1 MFLRRS
7 TLLLH
12 KSGKR
17 YLLRQLSSKGS
28 SSSSSGHDIYS
39 NGQSEKLVNDEEE
52 SSQIKHILMD
62 NASRLWPE
70 DNPALKARVA
80 LAVSLLIGAK
90 VANVQ
95 VPFIFKSL
103 VDSLN
108 VPTEQLLTVAAP
120 LGLVVG
126 YGVARSTA
134 SLFQELRSAVFAKV
148 VQTAIRDVARESFLK
163 LHSLDLSFHLQRQ
176 TGKLFRVIDRGSRS
190 IDYVMRSMLFNIV
203 PTSLEILLV
212 SGIMTVQ
219 CGPSYAAVTLG
230 TWCSSVGVGVRAR
243 EFNVRAVKRSNR
255 IMRITFKSQECHFI
269 YIT

>member
-1 MFLRRS
+1 MFLRR
-7 TLLLH
+7 TLLH

-28 SSSSSGHDIYS
+28 SSSHDIYS
-39 NGQSEKLVNDEEE
+39 NGQSEKLVDEEE

-95 VPFIFKSL
+95 VPLIFKSL

-120 LGLVVG
+120 LGMVVG

-212 SGIMTVQ
+212 SGIMTFQ
-219 CGPSYAAVTLG
+219 CGPSYAVVTLG
-230 TWCSSVGVGVRAR
+230 TSRILSIGV
-243 EFNVRAVKRSNR
+243 
-255 IMRITFKSQECHFI
+255 
-269 YIT
+269 

>member
-1 MFLRRS
+1 M
-7 TLLLH
+7 
-12 KSGKR
+12 
-17 YLLRQLSSKGS
+17 LRQLSSKGS

-212 SGIMTVQ
+212 SGIMTFQ
-219 CGPSYAAVTLG
+219 CGPSYAVVTLG
-230 TWCSSVGVGVRAR
+230 TSRILSIGV
-243 EFNVRAVKRSNR
+243 
-255 IMRITFKSQECHFI
+255 
-269 YIT
+269 